1 MSYGRTDD
9 ILSLVFAMQG
19 SATGISLVDMQRIV
33 GCSRRTAERLRDAAL
48 RAFPQIE
55 ELTDPNGS
63 RAKRWHLPSGSLD
76 RLLSLNADELLEL
89 RLAADELRHGG
100 LEGRARIVETL
111 DFKLRDL
118 LPRRVLARIEPDLE
132 ALLAAEGLASRP
144 GPQPAIRHEI
154 LAAIR
159 HAITAGQAVRIL
171 YRARDPMRGRRAAR
185 PLWRRVEPLGVL
197 YGMRHYLVAVA
208 DASSEP
214 ALWALLDIEA
224 VRHEAS
230 VITKP
235 PGFDLAAFA
244 ARSFGVHQEEP
255 FDVVWRFSP
264 AVAEDARSYQFHSSQ
279 TNEEQD
285 DGALVVRFTAGGA
298 DEMCWHLFTWT
309 PEVKVI
315 APDGLRCRYLE
326 MLEAARVSI
335 GDPGGAF
342 LDPNHGDVPLA

>member
-1 MSYGRTDD
+1 MSYGRTDV

-19 SATGISLVDMQRIV
+19 SATGISLVDIQRIV

-48 RAFPQIE
+48 RTFPQIE
-55 ELTDPNGS
+55 ELPDPDGG
-63 RAKRWHLPSGSLD
+63 RAKRWHLPSGSLG
-76 RLLSLNADELLEL
+76 RLLSLHAEELLEL

-100 LEGRARIVETL
+100 LEGRARIIETL
-111 DFKLRDL
+111 ALKLRDL
-118 LPRRVLARIEPDLE
+118 MPRRVLARIEPDLE
-132 ALLAAEGLASRP
+132 ALLAAEVLAPRP
-144 GPQPAIRHEI
+144 GPRPAIRHEI

-171 YRARDPMRGRRAAR
+171 YRARDPLLGRSAAG

-208 DASSEP
+208 DGSSEP
-214 ALWALLDIEA
+214 ALWAFLDIEA

-255 FDVVWRFSP
+255 FDVVWHFSP
-264 AVAEDARSYQFHSSQ
+264 AAAEDARSYQFHPSQ
-279 TNEEQD
+279 TNEEQA
-285 DGALVVRFTAGGA
+285 DGGLVVRFKAGGA

-315 APDGLRCRYLE
+315 APDGLRHRYLE
-326 MLEAARVSI
+326 MLESARVSI
-335 GDPGGAF
+335 GNPGGAF
-342 LDPNHGDVPLA
+342 LDPDH